1 MTPIE
6 KNIIVVDENGNEYE
20 ATYLKRAK
28 GLVKSGRARFISDNK
43 ICMQCPPTTQTEDSI
58 MDENKKYTLDYCLEQ
73 IEKISEQTEY
83 LNNTISELG
92 KAVPVS
98 PDDNRAQALTDTVK
112 CRETTNQ
119 KLIAFYEKM
128 YDDLKPK
135 APTGR
140 EFVAIQLLEILKDP
154 YSSAENADRARLILE
169 RYVG

>member
-1 MTPIE
+1 
-6 KNIIVVDENGNEYE
+6 
-20 ATYLKRAK
+20 
-28 GLVKSGRARFISDNK
+28 
-43 ICMQCPPTTQTEDSI
+43 

-154 YSSAENADRARLILE
+154 NSSAENADRARLILE